1 MNAAKERCVKGDNEA
16 AWKIRGAF
24 PGRDMRGGAVRDA
37 QEPDRLQSCLRE
49 TSPCSVTQEAHRVR
63 TPGAHTGC
71 AHPTQH
77 AYSRVLALS
86 YKTWG
91 VPPDFE
97 PNRPAPMAPPRRLRR
112 DGTVCGASRA
122 GPGAQATHP
131 LGNEAAAP
139 AVSRSGRRSRNL
151 PRPAAA
157 GVPSRAAGDRQV
169 RSAVVERNRR
179 VRRALGV
186 RMECQG
192 NVVEVRE
199 RARL

>member
-24 PGRDMRGGAVRDA
+24 PARDMRGGAVRDA

-63 TPGAHTGC
+63 TPGAHTLRS
-71 AHPTQH
+71 TRTR
-77 AYSRVLALS
+77 AYLDLS
-86 YKTWG
+86 LQDVG
-91 VPPDFE
+91 SPPPPDFE

-112 DGTVCGASRA
+112 DGTVCRASRT
-122 GPGAQATHP
+122 GPGAQTTHP
-131 LGNEAAAP
+131 FGNEAAAP

-179 VRRALGV
+179 GRRALGV